1 MTVAVST
8 SSAVEQLISIN
19 PDLNTFRIAIA
30 LASIALITI
39 GNLRGLRESGNIFA
53 IPTYLF
59 VGLALLIVAI
69 GASRIVG
76 GTVAPLPP
84 QPEAMPLGTE
94 TIGILLLMKA
104 FASGSVALTGTEA
117 IANGVPAFK
126 PPEAKNAANT
136 LVVMAVLLAILF
148 IGITIVAD
156 AYQIVPSEEGSGG
169 PTVIA
174 LVATAAFGAG
184 SPLFYIFQISTA
196 LILFLAANTSYNAFP
211 RLAALL
217 AADNYM
223 PRQFSFRGDRL
234 AFSWGIILLSRRRG
248 GAARGLRRHH
258 DAADP
263 ALLRRRVR
271 VLHAQ
276 PDGHGPPLAAPP
288 GARLAAARG
297 DQRARA
303 PC

>member
-1 MTVAVST
+1 M
-8 SSAVEQLISIN
+8 
-19 PDLNTFRIAIA
+19 
-30 LASIALITI
+30 
-39 GNLRGLRESGNIFA
+39 
-53 IPTYLF
+53 
-59 VGLALLIVAI
+59 GLALLIVAI
-69 GASRIVG
+69 GASRIVS
-76 GTVAPLPP
+76 GTVVPLPP

-94 TIGILLLMKA
+94 TIGILLLLKA

-148 IGITIVAD
+148 IGITVVSD

-184 SPLFYIFQISTA
+184 SPLFYVFQISTA

-217 AADNYM
+217 AADNFM

-234 AFSWGIILLSRRRG
+234 AFSWGIILLSLVAAALLVAFGGVTTLLIPLYSVGVFVCFTLSQTGMVLHWRRHPEPGWRRR
-248 GAARGLRRHH
+248 A
-258 DAADP
+258 
-263 ALLRRRVR
+263 
-271 VLHAQ
+271 
-276 PDGHGPPLAAPP
+276 
-288 GARLAAARG
+288 G

-303 PC
+303 RR